1 MKLPSFSV
9 ILVFV
14 VLVVIGAGIMP
25 LLNIQYTPTFKQN
38 SMSVNF
44 SWSGASAR
52 VVEAEVTSKL
62 EGVIS
67 MVAGVG
73 DISSV
78 SRKDGGSITLK
89 VKPKTNID
97 VVRFEIATLIR
108 RIYPKLPQGVSMP
121 RISVSSSGDPASP
134 PILTYTLNAGLPTNQ
149 IEQYANNVIV
159 TDLSLIKGIN
169 SVVLSGATPFYMEVS
184 FDPDAIATIG
194 VTSGDITDAIGN
206 YVGKSNIVGS
216 VEGST
221 ILLKTES
228 GGSALGNI
236 PIKNTNGRIIRL
248 DEVTKIVYKER
259 TPTSYYRINGLNTIN
274 ITITPDKSVNT
285 LELCKKV
292 KARIAV
298 LSKSFP
304 DKFSAILVYDSSVE
318 LNSELNKILRRTLFS
333 IAILLLFV
341 FIVSRSLR
349 YLAIITVTLV
359 ANVLIAFIF
368 YYLFDLEIHIYSL
381 AGITVSLGIIIDT
394 SIIMISHYGYYRDR
408 KAFIAILAALLTT
421 IGALAVVF
429 FLPDNLKNNLTEFS
443 AVIIINLAVSLSIA
457 LLFVPALIDTFP
469 LKGLREH
476 QSISAR
482 RGTIKFNNIYTRYIH
497 FGQRHKWIFIVLLI
511 FGFGLPVHLLPNK
524 MEEKKKVPNETNT
537 VLGENNRG
545 AMEQSKSDQE
555 KKIMFA
561 VLYNKTLGSSFYQN
575 NLKNIVEKSLGG
587 SLRLFLKNMR
597 GGSPYREPQRTTLTI
612 NASMPDGCTVQ
623 QLNDIVVFMEN
634 FLTQFPQIEMFNTSI
649 SSYRSSTITVTF
661 KKEFDNG
668 SFPLMLKNEV
678 ISKAIDFGG
687 ANWSVYGIDDQG
699 FSNNVGS
706 SGYKSN
712 RINFTGYN
720 YDLLYRYCRE
730 SVASL
735 LQNQRV
741 SDPEVSGET
750 GWMGSV
756 SRNEYFIDFDLEK
769 MARLNIRPNEAYSAL
784 GNQLFS
790 SGSSGYF
797 DGDERIKMDIVS
809 SNKNDFDVWHLKNAH
824 LNLGKR
830 PLIFSEIGKINMR
843 RSGNDIFKKNQQYK
857 LTVAYD
863 FIGSSEL
870 ARRVNTRE
878 VDRLNNEVLPIGFKA
893 GTESYGWDFD
903 SATYFWLLIIIIAI
917 IYFICAILFESL
929 VQPLVI
935 IILIP
940 ISFIGLFLTFYF
952 TEFTFD
958 QGGFAALIML
968 SGISVNAGIYIMN
981 QYNNQGKFGHGIR
994 TLEANYVKAYN
1005 HKIIPILL
1013 TILST
1018 LLGLIPFLFDGKNDV
1033 FWFAFAVGTM
1043 GGLVFSVIGLVFF
1056 MPLWKFRY
1064 TNL

>member
-25 LLNIQYTPTFKQN
+25 LLNIQYTPTFKQK
-38 SMSVNF
+38 SMSVSF
-44 SWSGASAR
+44 FWSGASAR

-89 VKPKTNID
+89 IKPKTNID
-97 VVRFEIATLIR
+97 IVRFEIATLIR

-121 RISVSSSGDPASP
+121 MISVSSSGESVSP

-184 FDPDAIATIG
+184 FDPDAIATLG
-194 VTSGDITDAIGN
+194 VSPGDITDAISN

-221 ILLKTES
+221 ILLTTDS
-228 GGSALGNI
+228 GGSTLGNI
-236 PIKNTNGRIIRL
+236 PVKNTNNRIIRL
-248 DEVTKIVYKER
+248 DEVTKIAYKEQ
-259 TPTSYYRINGLNTIN
+259 TPNSYYRINGLNTIN

-292 KARIAV
+292 KERIAV

-318 LNSELNKILRRTLFS
+318 LNNELNKILRRTLFS

-341 FIVSRSLR
+341 FIVSRSFR
-349 YLAIITVTLV
+349 YLAIIAVTLA

-443 AVIIINLAVSLSIA
+443 AVIIINLAVSLAIA
-457 LLFVPALIDTFP
+457 LLFVPALIDSFP

-482 RGTIKFNNIYTRYIH
+482 RGTIRFNNIYTRYIL

-524 MEEKKKVPNETNT
+524 MDEK
-537 VLGENNRG
+537 
-545 AMEQSKSDQE
+545 SKIEPE
-555 KKIMFA
+555 KRNGLA
-561 VLYNKTLGSSFYQN
+561 VVYNKTLGSSFYQN
-575 NLKNIVEKSLGG
+575 NLKDIVEKSLGG

-597 GGSPYREPQRTTLTI
+597 GGNPFGGPQRTTLTI

-634 FLTQFPQIEMFNTSI
+634 FLAQFPQIEMFNTSV
-649 SSYRSSTITVTF
+649 SSYKSSTITVTF

-678 ISKAIDFGG
+678 IAKAIDFGG
-687 ANWSVYGIDDQG
+687 ANWYVSGIDDQN
-699 FSNNVGS
+699 FNNNVGS

-712 RINFTGYN
+712 RINLTGYN
-720 YDLLYRYCRE
+720 YDLLYRFCRE
-730 SVASL
+730 SAASL
-735 LQNQRV
+735 SQNQRV
-741 SDPEVSGET
+741 SDPEIFGEV
-750 GWMGSV
+750 GWGNSI
-756 SRNEYFIDFDLEK
+756 SRNEYFIDFDMEK
-769 MARLNIRPNEAYSAL
+769 MARLNIRPNEAFSAL
-784 GNQLFS
+784 SNQLFS

-797 DGDERIKMDIVS
+797 DGEEMIKIEIVS
-809 SNKNDFDVWHLKNAH
+809 STKNDFDVWHLKNAH

-830 PLIFSEIGKINMR
+830 PLIFSEIGKIKMSK
-843 RSGNDIFKKNQQYK
+843 SGNDIYKKNQEYK

-878 VDRLNNEVLPIGFKA
+878 VERLNKEVLPIGFKA
-893 GTESYGWDFD
+893 GAESYGNDYD

-981 QYNNQGKFGHGIR
+981 QYNIQGRFGHGKR
-994 TLEANYVKAYN
+994 TLIANYVKAYN

-1018 LLGLIPFLFDGKNDV
+1018 VLGLIPFLFDGKNDV

-1056 MPLWKFRY
+1056 MPVWRFRY